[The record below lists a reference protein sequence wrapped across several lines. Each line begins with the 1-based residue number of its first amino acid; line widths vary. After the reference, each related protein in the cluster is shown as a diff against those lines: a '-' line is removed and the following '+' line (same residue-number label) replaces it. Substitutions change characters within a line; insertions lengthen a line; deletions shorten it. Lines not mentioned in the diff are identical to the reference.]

1 LLVNSDLDQETKDSF
16 VSLTGNL
23 NEVATWDQF
32 YSEILE
38 FAKVVA
44 PTMMSPLLTKSEM
57 KKRVDLKTWSKLV
70 ENPLA
75 KTLKD
80 NFSNDLVR
88 GVVLTDGMIGTFAK
102 SDDFIANKCFI
113 YHVIGNSTGQW
124 RVPKGGMGVLV
135 D

>member
-1 LLVNSDLDQETKDSF
+1 
-16 VSLTGNL
+16 
-23 NEVATWDQF
+23 
-32 YSEILE
+32 
-38 FAKVVA
+38 
-44 PTMMSPLLTKSEM
+44 M
-57 KKRVDLKTWSKLV
+57 KKRVNLETWKKIV

-80 NFSNDLVR
+80 NFQNDLVR
-88 GVVLTDGMIGTFAK
+88 GVVATDGVIGTFA
-102 SDDFIANKCFI
+102 SADEFLTNKCFI